1 MNTFW
6 SNWVTL
12 LTLLFLIFM
21 LIVVVYYWRKNHT
34 ADKDKTVD
42 SFDNIQEND
51 AAVPKLLLF
60 SYGIAFLFAAIFLVL
75 YPGLGNWQGL
85 MAWKSTSEAT
95 QPHATDLEAQII
107 QAKLSDSSYLQ
118 LSQDDTIVTTGKALF
133 QTHCAACHLSEAEGQ
148 THFQRRH

>member
-6 SNWVTL
+6 SHWVTL
-12 LTLLFLIFM
+12 LTLLFLLFM

-34 ADKDKTVD
+34 ADKNKTVD

-60 SYGIAFLFAAIFLVL
+60 SYGIAFLLAAVFLVL

-85 MAWKSTSEAT
+85 MAWLCFKPIV
-95 QPHATDLEAQII
+95 QPVI
-107 QAKLSDSSYLQ
+107 
-118 LSQDDTIVTTGKALF
+118 
-133 QTHCAACHLSEAEGQ
+133 
-148 THFQRRH
+148 